1 MVAKAESKTETQD
14 DSHIETS
21 DVEVSERLEKASA
34 IISNKSK
41 WSAAAGFIP
50 VPYLDLAG
58 LAAIQVKMVS
68 ELAQLYGKTVQQEAI
83 KTTVATLLGTLT
95 TAGLAAPVAFS
106 ALKLVPGLGAVAGG
120 LSLGG
125 LGAAATYAV
134 GKVFVNHFEGGGTFG
149 NFDVEK
155 VKEDLK
161 SAFTSKSSKS
171 GSDSDTVSAGST
183 ST

>member
-1 MVAKAESKTETQD
+1 MATKTETKTEDEAQ
-14 DSHIETS
+14 IETQS
-21 DVEVSERLEKASA
+21 VEKAERLDKASA
-34 IISNKSK
+34 IISNKCK

-68 ELAQLYGKTVQQEAI
+68 ELTELYGKTVQQEVI

-95 TAGLAAPVAFS
+95 TAGLAAPVALS

-120 LSLGG
+120 LSLGA

-134 GKVFVNHFEGGGTFG
+134 GKVFVNHFEGGGTLG
-149 NFDVEK
+149 NFDVNK
-155 VKEDLK
+155 VKDDLK
-161 SAFTSKSSKS
+161 AAFSSKAS
-171 GSDSDTVSAGST
+171 KAEAATAESSAS
-183 ST
+183 

>member
-1 MVAKAESKTETQD
+1 MDTKTETQD
-14 DSHIETS
+14 
-21 DVEVSERLEKASA
+21 VEKTERLDKASA
-34 IISNKSK
+34 IISSNCK

-83 KTTVATLLGTLT
+83 KTTVATMLGTLT
-95 TAGLAAPVAFS
+95 TAGLAGPVAMS
-106 ALKLVPGLGAVAGG
+106 TLKMIPGLGSVAGG
-120 LSLGG
+120 LSLGA

-134 GKVFVNHFEGGGTFG
+134 GKVFINHFEGGGTLA
-149 NFDVEK
+149 NFDVDK

-161 SAFTSKSSKS
+161 NTFTSKASK
-171 GSDSDTVSAGST
+171 A
-183 ST
+183 